1 MKPTSPNHSGL
12 PDQKETNMTNM
23 TNTSTTPTVEN
34 GFDLHQKVRDW
45 TRYLVSMEVL
55 DLIYDELGEQKYN
68 VVRDVIHEALVGRL
82 DDKDWDEIQARDE
95 AAYQQLMTWHP

>member
-1 MKPTSPNHSGL
+1 
-12 PDQKETNMTNM
+12 MTNM